1 MADTI
6 WGARMPDG
14 SACTKIPYKG
24 YVISIAM
31 DDSCGAFPDYR
42 RSSLSV
48 FHNGAIVTDLFG
60 TGKYASLPA
69 DAETLKAIFYKI
81 DALTKESSNG

>member
-1 MADTI
+1 MSSI

-24 YVISIAM
+24 YDISIAM
-31 DDSCGAFPDYR
+31 DDSCGAMADYR
-42 RSSLSV
+42 RSSVAVYKDGV
-48 FHNGAIVTDLFG
+48 FAAALFG
-60 TGKYASLPA
+60 DGPCVDLPA

-81 DALTKESSNG
+81 DAMERT